1 MKESNRNSAGRRPR
15 RKASQSGQADLRK
28 RRAIHIVV
36 ALLLVATI
44 SGVSGYAA
52 KVHDTDEK
60 LLPPVITPPK
70 QFGEPPSDAIFLFD
84 GEDTSEWESEKD
96 KGKVNWKVENGY
108 MEVVKKAGGIR
119 TKKTFG
125 NCQLHI
131 EWRTPEGI
139 DPKITGQKRSN
150 SGVFLMDKYEV
161 QVLDS
166 YTDDNYK
173 TNRTYADGQAAALY
187 GRYPPMINACRKP
200 GEWQSYDI
208 SFLRPIFDKEG
219 NCIRKARITVLHN
232 GVVVH
237 NNVEIKGAASQKKK
251 GASGQ
256 YNEGHIRLQDHGHPI
271 CFRNIWV
278 RELPEQSYLIED

>member
-1 MKESNRNSAGRRPR
+1 MKE
-15 RKASQSGQADLRK
+15 
-28 RRAIHIVV
+28 RAINIIIG
-36 ALLLVATI
+36 LLLVATI

-52 KVHDTDEK
+52 KVHDMDEK

-70 QFGEPPSDAIFLFD
+70 QFGQHPSDAIVLFD

-96 KGKVNWKVENGY
+96 KGDVKWKVENGY
-108 MEVVKKAGGIR
+108 MEVVKKTGGIR
-119 TKKTFG
+119 TKKLFG

-131 EWRTPEGI
+131 EWRTPEGV
-139 DPKITGQKRSN
+139 DPKITGQKRCN

-187 GRYPPMINACRKP
+187 GRYAPMVNACRKP

-208 SFLRPIFDKEG
+208 SFLKPIFDEDGKLVR
-219 NCIRKARITVLHN
+219 NARITVLHN

-237 NNVEIKGAASQKKK
+237 NNAEIKGSTPPKKR
-251 GASGQ
+251 GASSPRNKGR
-256 YNEGHIRLQDHGHPI
+256 IRLQDHGNPI
-271 CFRNIWV
+271 RFRNIWV
-278 RELPEQSYLIED
+278 RELPEQS